1 MMSATTIALAQ
12 QQALEYAKWQAAER
26 RLAAEQEENRRQLA
40 ELLERVRHME
50 VLVHR
55 LLNELQGDGR

>member
-1 MMSATTIALAQ
+1 MSDTTIALAQ
-12 QQALEYAKWQAAER
+12 QKALEHAIRQAAEK

-55 LLNELQGDGR
+55 LINELQGDGR